1 MSTPSELRVPCPFCK
16 APVLEG
22 ARKCRACKKWIVEP
36 RPSTLPARA
45 SRLPRSAIIVATATA
60 TVMAVIV
67 TSRESPVGEAP
78 PLTALTS
85 ASAGSPAAAP
95 APAAIGPE
103 AEPEPEPVPADPG
116 KRFRTREIQIGDAH
130 PLDIVFHPKGTSIY
144 VSADDGTLREYTVKT
159 GDFVHKASVPAQGD
173 HIRLLFDRYIAVLRH
188 DDAARIPVMDTTRW
202 DRDPVLLEV
211 GEAPGDIIELADGK
225 SVVAATTTTN
235 RVARFELPSGAR
247 MANITLPHATG
258 QLFLLQA
265 EGRPYVGAM
274 GMLTRGGR
282 AAGAW
287 IDLFDPSETPFGA
300 TRRSISVG
308 REPGPGAVTADGGA
322 LFFADRVSNTATLL
336 RVAGTTEVKETA
348 VGLTPK
354 AAFLMAG
361 DHYGV
366 TLNSAAR
373 TASVIDLA
381 TMKVES
387 TLMLNGVPR
396 TGAASRDG
404 SMLYVALGGSE
415 WPPKGSGVVVIAGD
429 PPKVTS
435 SLSTG
440 KGAIAVAVSKDGSKA
455 AVASYYDKSI
465 TLLEQ

>member
-1 MSTPSELRVPCPFCK
+1 MSQDQSDLGDRVPCPFCK

-22 ARKCRACKKWIVEP
+22 AKKCRACKKWIVEP
-36 RPSTLPARA
+36 RGAARD
-45 SRLPRSAIIVATATA
+45 SRLPRSAIIVTSAVA

-67 TSRESPVGEAP
+67 TSRKSPVGEAP

-85 ASAGSPAAAP
+85 ASAGAPAAAP
-95 APAAIGPE
+95 APAAFGPE
-103 AEPEPEPVPADPG
+103 VEPEPEPVPADPE
-116 KRFRTREIQIGDAH
+116 KRFRTRDILLGDAH

-173 HIRLLFDRYIAVLRH
+173 QIRLLFDRYIAVLRH
-188 DDAARIPVMDTTRW
+188 EDAARIPVLDTTHW
-202 DRDPVLLEV
+202 ERDPVLLEV
-211 GEAPGDIIELADGK
+211 GEAPGDIIELDDGK
-225 SVVAATTTTN
+225 SVIAATTTTN
-235 RVARFELPSGAR
+235 RVARFELPGGGR
-247 MANITLPHATG
+247 VGNITLPHATG
-258 QLFLLQA
+258 QLFLVKA

-287 IDLFDPSETPFGA
+287 LDLFDPNETPFGA

-308 REPGPGAVTADGGA
+308 REPGPGCVTADGSA
-322 LFFADRVSNTATLL
+322 VFFPDRVSNTATLL
-336 RVAGTTEVKETA
+336 QISGTTEVKETA
-348 VGLTPK
+348 VGQGPE
-354 AAFLMAG
+354 AGFLMEG
-361 DHYGV
+361 DRYGV
-366 TLNSAAR
+366 TLNRAAR
-373 TASVIDLA
+373 TASVIDLG
-381 TMKVES
+381 TMKVAS

-404 SMLYVALGGSE
+404 SMLFVALGGSE

-429 PPKVTS
+429 PPKVTG
-435 SLSTG
+435 SLPTG
-440 KGAIAVAVSKDGSKA
+440 RGAIAVAVSKDGSKA